1 MTSKFAEMVKPEL
14 VNLQLDISTSSQ
26 LFHGVAQALQEQ
38 GFVKP
43 SYLDALIDREKVFPT
58 GLATEFM
65 NVAIPHADPEHVNQ
79 PFIYIA
85 RNKQNVKFLQMGD
98 NQELNVQ
105 SFLFLGIKNPKEQIG
120 LLARIMELLG
130 NDSFIKKF
138 RQVTS
143 NEEAYRLFH
152 SEL

>member
-1 MTSKFAEMVKPEL
+1 MASNFSEMVKPEL
-14 VNLQLDISTSSQ
+14 VNLQLDISTPSQ
-26 LFHGVAQALQEQ
+26 LFKNVAQDLQDK
-38 GFVKP
+38 GFVKT
-43 SYLDALIDREKVFPT
+43 SYLDALLKREQTYPT

-85 RNKQNVKFLQMGD
+85 RNRKTVTFLQMGD
-98 NQELNVQ
+98 NQELDVQ
-105 SFLFLGIKNPKEQIG
+105 NFLFLGIKNPKEQTG

-130 NDSFIKKF
+130 TDSFIKKF

-143 NEEAYRLFH
+143 NEDAYQLFH
-152 SEL
+152 GEL